1 MVTLCYFFTFV
12 LLIMLTA
19 FFDMRLFEYS
29 IWEAL
34 KNLLYTEI
42 AVGRLIVLI
51 GAVIGLSF
59 SMVADFRLYLKKKKS
74 RQEKG
79 NQA

>member
-59 SMVADFRLYLKKKKS
+59 SMVADIRLYLKKKKS